1 MVDLLS
7 QLIGK
12 SELEACPRSDRVT
25 INHLETSL
33 DDQPHAV
40 LPLTLLLA
48 QLSISNPTKPYA
60 SLH

>member
-12 SELEACPRSDRVT
+12 SGLEACPRSDRVT
-25 INHLETSL
+25 IHHLESSL

-48 QLSISNPTKPYA
+48 QLSISNPTK
-60 SLH
+60 L